1 MIQEKIKSLNELQ
14 LILANPTNNDKKV
27 VFTNGCFDIL
37 HAGHV
42 QYLESAKELGDLFI
56 IGINSDRSIKVL
68 KGQGRPV
75 NTQTARAL
83 VLAALESVDYIT
95 IFNEPTPLEL
105 IKKLKPHILAKGG
118 DWPIEEIVGRQ
129 EVESYKGMVKTIPF
143 IPGYSTSSLI
153 AKIHAMEVCS
163 SETE

>member
-42 QYLESAKELGDLFI
+42 QYLESAKELGDLLI

-95 IFNEPTPLEL
+95 IF
-105 IKKLKPHILAKGG
+105 
-118 DWPIEEIVGRQ
+118 
-129 EVESYKGMVKTIPF
+129 
-143 IPGYSTSSLI
+143 
-153 AKIHAMEVCS
+153 
-163 SETE
+163 